1 MTPID
6 FLISGARAKLLS
18 QMPQQQPP
26 QPQQPQQSMQQPP
39 MFAQTNPM
47 NVQPAQY
54 MSAAQTAT
62 NDFASQLA
70 ALSSAKLFGQ

>member
-18 QMPQQQPP
+18 QMPQEQPM
-26 QPQQPQQSMQQPP
+26 QQPQQQTMQQPA
-39 MFAQTNPM
+39 MFAQTNPA